1 MQFTQVFSS
10 SIAAGMDVPAARCGR
25 SQYRSNTAGA
35 AGFGKVFE
43 MALSRAQNRPGISR
57 TDRIGR
63 SEPSGISSEERLNRP
78 QDLTCKRIR
87 RETLSETRN
96 GKKAEAADMDGGF
109 REEVNRRTGFSD
121 MLEVLAQLTGLDR
134 TMLKEILASLG
145 IPEDV
150 LSARAGFAE
159 TAARL
164 SELLGP
170 DAEQKDALAELMRLI
185 GDAVGLHDTAD
196 TAAGAGEVLPG
207 GNTQAGLVRDA
218 AGFEE
223 AVRDALESAPEISG
237 RIRAGILGKP
247 DEFAAGLAADGDVAD
262 EGVRN
267 AVTGLPGKAQAA
279 RSNAPGDGTGTTAE
293 AVQPGDEAVPA
304 DSRVEAAMEGSGT
317 DGTDPEAGDGS
328 VQKPAL
334 HQDTEAMHEREMTDA
349 GMAAVQQNSHG
360 PDAVTQTA
368 AGRQAD
374 QPVSARQIISQV
386 AEKVSVILERGKSEM
401 VIELKPDS
409 LGRLSLKVVAENGT
423 VMAKF
428 TADNLQVQRLLES
441 NMQMLRES
449 LERQG
454 IVVQDL
460 SVSVRQDG
468 GQARENG
475 PQNRGLP
482 GLRPKGFAPTAAV
495 GMPDVSWTAEATGI
509 NDPWMWQ
516 GSTINL
522 TA

>member
-109 REEVNRRTGFSD
+109 REEVNSRTGFSD

-247 DEFAAGLAADGDVAD
+247 DEFAAGLDAD
-262 EGVRN
+262 
-267 AVTGLPGKAQAA
+267 
-279 RSNAPGDGTGTTAE
+279 
-293 AVQPGDEAVPA
+293 GDEAVPA
-304 DSRVEAAMEGSGT
+304 DSKVEAAMEGSGT

-328 VQKPAL
+328 VHKPAL

-441 NMQMLRES
+441 NMQMLKES

-468 GQARENG
+468 RQERENG
-475 PQNRGLP
+475 PQDRLLAGVRSKGAARPAAAMTAETSLP
-482 GLRPKGFAPTAAV
+482 AETV
-495 GMPDVSWTAEATGI
+495 GMI
-509 NDPWMWQ
+509 DPWMWQ

>member
-57 TDRIGR
+57 TDRIER

-247 DEFAAGLAADGDVAD
+247 DEFAAGLDAD
-262 EGVRN
+262 
-267 AVTGLPGKAQAA
+267 
-279 RSNAPGDGTGTTAE
+279 
-293 AVQPGDEAVPA
+293 GDEAVPA
-304 DSRVEAAMEGSGT
+304 DSKVEAAMEGSGT

-328 VQKPAL
+328 VHKPAL

-441 NMQMLRES
+441 NMQMLKES

-468 GQARENG
+468 RQERENG
-475 PQNRGLP
+475 PQDRLLAGVRSKGAARPAAAMTAETSLP
-482 GLRPKGFAPTAAV
+482 AETV
-495 GMPDVSWTAEATGI
+495 GMI
-509 NDPWMWQ
+509 DPWMWQ